1 MTEYSREAE
10 LLAPSLVP
18 NADPISSPAS
28 WQSAVRMAKRA
39 IDAGWVQR
47 DDLVAQG
54 WTPPTDSHED
64 IAREMY
70 AGMFTSPWNP
80 ERSDIACD
88 LLATVRRIPDDLAR
102 QVAEALRGE
111 S

>member
-1 MTEYSREAE
+1 MTEFSPEAE
-10 LLAPSLVP
+10 ALARVLVP
-18 NADPISSPAS
+18 RPTVPLGPY
-28 WQSAVRMAKRA
+28 VRMAQRA